1 MYLNTTVK
9 IPELKTGITKKKI
22 KGTIYIYYEYGRKY
36 YSDKRYNV
44 SQCTS
49 IGKACEDDPG
59 MMIPNGNFLKYFP
72 DIELPEELPVSV

>member
-49 IGKACEDDPG
+49 I
-59 MMIPNGNFLKYFP
+59 
-72 DIELPEELPVSV
+72 